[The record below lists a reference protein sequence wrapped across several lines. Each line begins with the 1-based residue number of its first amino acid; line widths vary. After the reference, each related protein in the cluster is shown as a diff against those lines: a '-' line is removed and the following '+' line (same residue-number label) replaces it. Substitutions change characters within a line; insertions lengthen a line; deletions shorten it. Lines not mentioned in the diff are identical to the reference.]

1 MLGPVLAEAFKL
13 DECRQHYLAGPL
25 QEQPGL
31 RRDLLVGAGDS
42 RGYLETAVDI
52 WDRVLST
59 TTACLDPG
67 I

>member
-42 RGYLETAVDI
+42 RGYLGPCPEHDNRMPRSRDLT
-52 WDRVLST
+52 
-59 TTACLDPG
+59 
-67 I
+67 